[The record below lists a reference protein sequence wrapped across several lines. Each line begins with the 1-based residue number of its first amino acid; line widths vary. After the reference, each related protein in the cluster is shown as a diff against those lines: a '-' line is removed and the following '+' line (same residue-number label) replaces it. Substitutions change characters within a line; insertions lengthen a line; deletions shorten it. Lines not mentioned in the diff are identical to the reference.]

1 MGDTGGTDS
10 HYFSEEPTVASR
22 IVTYAFDGPGGE
34 ITVASDTGV
43 FSHGALDKAT
53 AILIGHINA
62 LDPGSLAPGGDL
74 LDLGCGAGPIAL
86 ALAARFP
93 ARTVWAVDTNKRAV
107 ELCAANA
114 VANGLGNI
122 RACLPDDCPVD
133 TSFVLVCSNP
143 PVRIGKESLHDLLLR
158 WFARISPGGRAL
170 LVVGRHLG
178 SDSLQRWLG
187 SKGFPATRLSS
198 AKGFRVL
205 EVRPAEG

>member
-1 MGDTGGTDS
+1 
-10 HYFSEEPTVASR
+10 
-22 IVTYAFDGPGGE
+22 
-34 ITVASDTGV
+34 
-43 FSHGALDKAT
+43 
-53 AILIGHINA
+53 
-62 LDPGSLAPGGDL
+62 
-74 LDLGCGAGPIAL
+74 
-86 ALAARFP
+86 
-93 ARTVWAVDTNKRAV
+93 
-107 ELCAANA
+107 
-114 VANGLGNI
+114 
-122 RACLPDDCPVD
+122 ACLPDDCPVD